1 MKTLDGN
8 TEVYGIM
15 GWPVGHSLS
24 PAIHNRAFRELELNK
39 VYVPFPVEDV
49 ETALNGFRAIN
60 VRGVSVTIPHK
71 QAVIPFLDT
80 IDPVAARI
88 GAVNTLIIKNGRIH
102 GTNTDWQGAN
112 QALAE
117 AIDLAGAKVVLLGAG
132 GSARALA
139 FGLLE
144 AGAEIVLASRT
155 PARGLALAS
164 DLNCEWLP
172 LSEGRKMTG
181 DVLVNATSV
190 GMTPDVD
197 SMAVPATILSGF
209 RVVMDIVYS
218 PLETKLLR
226 EAAEAGCRVVNG
238 LAMLLYQG
246 TAQFELWT
254 GCKSPIEVMRQEL
267 DCRLKR

>member
-1 MKTLDGN
+1 MIGIN
-8 TEVYGIM
+8 GSTELYGIM

-60 VRGVSVTIPHK
+60 VSGVSVTIPHK
-71 QAVIPFLDT
+71 QAVMSFLDT

-88 GAVNTLIIKNGRIH
+88 GAVNTLVIKEGRIH

-117 AIDLAGAKVVLLGAG
+117 VIDLAGAKVVLLGAG
-132 GSARALA
+132 GSARALG

-144 AGAEIVLASRT
+144 AGAEIVIASRT
-155 PARGLALAS
+155 PARGRALAS

-172 LSEGRKMTG
+172 LTEGRNMTG

-190 GMTPDVD
+190 GMVPDVD
-197 SMAVPATILSGF
+197 SMAVPASILSAF
-209 RVVMDIVYS
+209 RIVMDIVYS

-226 EAAEAGCRVVNG
+226 EAAEAGCRVING

-246 TAQFELWT
+246 AAQFELWT
-254 GCKSPIEVMRQEL
+254 DRKAPIEAMRQEL
-267 DCRLKR
+267 AGRLKR